1 MSKTLVALL
10 QDSSKTTA
18 DENCRKVQAAKDNFN
33 GQLKQT
39 DIKAKPRKVQWMVLK
54 EAYIAEEVLL

>member
-18 DENCRKVQAAKDNFN
+18 DENCRKVQAAEDNFN

-39 DIKAKPRKVQWMVLK
+39 DIKAKPRKVQ
-54 EAYIAEEVLL
+54 